1 MTKHAVL
8 LVGSHSSPVDTHTIL
23 QAAELAKTEGA
34 HLHCLYVHEELKWS
48 SRLSQLLPDREV
60 VKETLAEKAMR
71 ALTKQVQSVTPA
83 DNITCSVSFGHLF
96 LEVIRYCQKHAITIV
111 VKAAKE
117 PGWSRMFLDSEDLHL
132 LRKSSVPIWLTRPES
147 AEPVKS
153 VAVALD
159 FDHDE
164 EPESQSLN
172 KRLLSK
178 AIDIAR
184 MKSVPLHLINVFNIR
199 DLDFAT
205 LWADDPGKLEQELLA
220 DEKVTR
226 QAAMQFL
233 ISEMSEETPGIF
245 DSLQYSIRLVNG
257 DPAEQI
263 AQTVG
268 KLLSPLLVMGSVA
281 RSGVSGLFIGNTAES
296 TLLKVSCPI
305 VVMKPVGFV
314 SPVSL

>member
-8 LVGSHSSPVDTHTIL
+8 LVASGSSPVDTNTIL
-23 QAAELAKTEGA
+23 QAAELAEAAGVD
-34 HLHCLYVHEELKWS
+34 LHCLYVHEELKWS

-60 VKETLAEKAMR
+60 VKQTLAEKATHN
-71 ALTKQVQSVTPA
+71 LTTQVQAVTSA
-83 DNITCSVSFGHLF
+83 DNVSYSVSFGHLF
-96 LEVIRYCQKHAITIV
+96 LEVIRYCQKYTVSIV
-111 VKAAKE
+111 IKAAKQ

-132 LRKSSVPIWLTRPES
+132 LRKSSVPVWLTVPES

-164 EPESQSLN
+164 VPESQSLN
-172 KRLLSK
+172 KQLLSK
-178 AIDIAR
+178 ATDIAR
-184 MKSVPLHLINVFNIR
+184 MKKVPLHLINVFNIH

-205 LWADDPGKLEQELLA
+205 LWADDPDKLEKELLA

-226 QAAMQFL
+226 QAAMQRL
-233 ISEMSEETPGIF
+233 ISEVSDETPGIF

-263 AQTVG
+263 AETVE
-268 KLLSPLLVMGSVA
+268 KLRSPILVMGSVA
-281 RSGVSGLFIGNTAES
+281 RSGVSGLLIGNTAES
-296 TLLKVSCPI
+296 TLLKIRCPI
-305 VVMKPVGFV
+305 VVMKPDGFV
-314 SPVSL
+314 SPVS